1 MSSRAPKQAA
11 SETEQKKR
19 KLKLNKE
26 TLKDLSASDK
36 EIKGGLA
43 GGHPSQNDTECGSCN
58 NNCS

>member
-1 MSSRAPKQAA
+1 MDSRAPKQAA

-36 EIKGGLA
+36 EIKGGMA
-43 GGHPSQNDTECGSCN
+43 WHPSQNDTECGSCN